1 VTGSSCAIRRLWT
14 ILDSRL
20 SWKLMFAHVAVA
32 LLTLTLVICAYAIR
46 AIVLHR
52 DDILLGQTV
61 RYDPDFAQSTRLLAQ
76 LLPPHLPQE
85 TDSPN
90 SLTLLLR
97 DLGAGA
103 VPGSGPLGGSLNEHT
118 GIVILSVN
126 GTVLSVAGVPEL
138 QVGDQL
144 ETLPLPEWREAF
156 QAALAGSQDLA
167 EGGPLIRPAADGTV
181 LVSAYPIRDSTGMLL
196 GAVGLRTQPLA
207 TAPSSGPA
215 ALLIL
220 VLGLGFVIGDFLVT
234 AAIPAV
240 LVSLPASLLLTRRM
254 TRQLRELEAA
264 TDAIVRGEFGRR
276 VAVLTRDELGHVAER
291 FNLLAIA
298 LERLEGQRRAFFANV
313 THDLR
318 TPLTLIR
325 AHAEALLERA
335 QPRDASMR
343 DGLERILAETDTLS
357 RLVDDLFTLA
367 RLEERGLPLFLQ
379 PISVEDILADVVE
392 TLRPLA
398 RRAGRIALS
407 LDVEPGCPPL
417 QGDPLRVR
425 QIVLNLLHNALRHT
439 PEGGVIRLTA
449 RREGAHVVVRIT
461 DSGCGV
467 PAEILAHPFTRYQ
480 PSSDPARGSGLGLA
494 VAKQLL
500 EMQGGEIWIESQRG
514 EGTTVSFRL
523 PVATR
528 DSSAALTIPGK

>member
-1 VTGSSCAIRRLWT
+1 MTGSSCAIRRPWT
-14 ILDSRL
+14 ILDGRL
-20 SWKLMFAHVAVA
+20 SWKLMLSHVAVA

-46 AIVLHR
+46 AIVLHG
-52 DDILLGQTV
+52 DDILLGHTV

-76 LLPPHLPQE
+76 LLPPHLTQE
-85 TDSPN
+85 KGSPN

-118 GIVILSVN
+118 GIVVVSVN
-126 GTVLSVAGVPEL
+126 GTVLSAAGVPEL
-138 QVGDQL
+138 QVGDEL
-144 ETLPLPEWREAF
+144 EALPLPEWREAF

-167 EGGPLIRPAADGTV
+167 QGGPLIRPAADGTV

-207 TAPSSGPA
+207 TAPSSWLA
-215 ALLIL
+215 ALVTL
-220 VLGLGFVIGDFLVT
+220 VLGLGLVIGDFLVT

-264 TDAIVRGEFGRR
+264 TDAIVRGELDRR
-276 VAVLTRDELGHVAER
+276 VAVLTRDELGHLAER

-335 QPRDASMR
+335 RPRDSSVR

-398 RRAGRIALS
+398 RRAGRIAFS

-449 RREGAHVVVRIT
+449 RREGAYVVVRVT

-500 EMQGGEIWIESQRG
+500 EMQGGEIWIESQHG
-514 EGTTVSFRL
+514 EGTTVSFLL

-528 DSSAALTIPGK
+528 DSSAAMATPGE